1 MATSMAIN
9 TAQTAFAKALAGT
22 GPNSDTVFDYL
33 VEKYSGSDFTLED
46 LKTDSDLLLLINP
59 PKPARKKSARGAK
72 SSEERTREE
81 YDPMR
86 CDCRVWLNGF
96 GGQCTHKKEEG
107 CRVCKHHGS
116 EGKWGVNNNEDGEW
130 YLGYVNGPRPEDENG
145 FAPVKP
151 TSKSGKP
158 QAWKTTV
165 DGEVVEK
172 PKRVKKTDE
181 EKEQAKE
188 EKRLA
193 REAQKEQ
200 KKKEREEKKALKEA
214 EKAKKAKKAKKEEE
228 SDEKPEV
235 EVKEFVEIVTNS
247 NGTETEIHRQELVPK
262 SDNTEDEEQT
272 QEMDEVEEGE
282 EVEETKSESLSDDED
297 EENEYDEIVFEGVEY
312 QCHKESKEILDP
324 DDFSIMGTWDS
335 ENQQIV
341 WEDDDAKEQHESK
354 KE

>member
-1 MATSMAIN
+1 MAIN

-96 GGQCTHKKEEG
+96 GGQCTHKKEDG

-172 PKRVKKTDE
+172 PKRIKKTDE
-181 EKEQAKE
+181 EKEKAKE

-228 SDEKPEV
+228 SDEEPEV
-235 EVKEFVEIVTNS
+235 ENQETNVSKEPTISELCESETLKIDRGFEEELDEDTSKIDE
-247 NGTETEIHRQELVPK
+247 NG
-262 SDNTEDEEQT
+262 DE
-272 QEMDEVEEGE
+272 
-282 EVEETKSESLSDDED
+282 DDED

-312 QCHKESKEILDP
+312 QCHKETKEILDP
-324 DDFSIMGTWDS
+324 DDFSIMGTWDT

-341 WEDDDAKEQHESK
+341 WADDDAKEQHESK